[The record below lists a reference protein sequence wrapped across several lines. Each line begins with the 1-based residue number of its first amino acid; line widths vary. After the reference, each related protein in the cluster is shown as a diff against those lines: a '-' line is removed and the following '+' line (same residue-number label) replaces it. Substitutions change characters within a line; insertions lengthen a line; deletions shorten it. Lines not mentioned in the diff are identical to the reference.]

1 MLVRKENVMIIKS
14 KTYQDILAE
23 EKAILDWLNS
33 PKCIGYKRD
42 IAYCTLDRVR
52 YRKSQY
58 EKAVKENRNART

>member
-1 MLVRKENVMIIKS
+1 MIKS
-14 KTYQDILAE
+14 KPYRDMVTE
-23 EKAILDWLNS
+23 EKAILDWLNN
-33 PKCIGYKRD
+33 PMCIGYKRD